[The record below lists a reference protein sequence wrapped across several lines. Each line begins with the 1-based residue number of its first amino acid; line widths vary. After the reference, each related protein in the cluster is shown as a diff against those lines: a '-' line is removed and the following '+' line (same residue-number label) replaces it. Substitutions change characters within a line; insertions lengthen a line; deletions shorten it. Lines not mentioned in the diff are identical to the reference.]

1 MSAYIL
7 VVRFFYD
14 IINGKRLFESNDKF
28 YFEEQGLRN
37 TQAEGIRNGN
47 IEKVVEN
54 LMTPGVT
61 RNYVNGIIHLNLR
74 NFLMLGSLD

>member
-1 MSAYIL
+1 MHTFL
-7 VVRFFYD
+7 WCDFFYD
-14 IINGKRLFESNDKF
+14 IVNGKRLFESNDKF
-28 YFEEQGLRN
+28 YFEDQGLRN

-54 LMTPGVT
+54 LMTPDVT
-61 RNYVNGIIHLNLR
+61 RNDVNGIIHLNLR